1 MIFRF
6 FKQLPLFNKIA
17 LICSIIAF
25 ILAIYNIFEKSEVV
39 RAGIYV
45 FVIICL
51 IANFMSVC
59 QQRDKFSKLY
69 ILKHREVMD
78 LRWSY
83 EQMGRYVKR
92 MELPELSDI
101 EIRIANELRDIS
113 VKQEYVAEQIGIS
126 KKEFKEFKEEGR
138 L

>member
-6 FKQLPLFNKIA
+6 FKQLQLLNKIA

-25 ILAIYNIFEKSEVV
+25 VLSIYNIFEKSEAV

-69 ILKHREVMD
+69 ILKQREVMD

>member
-6 FKQLPLFNKIA
+6 FKQLQLFNKIA
-17 LICSIIAF
+17 LICSVIAF
-25 ILAIYNIFEKSEVV
+25 ILAIFNIFEKSEAV

-45 FVIICL
+45 FVFFCM

-69 ILKHREVMD
+69 ILKQREVMD

>member
-1 MIFRF
+1 
-6 FKQLPLFNKIA
+6 
-17 LICSIIAF
+17 
-25 ILAIYNIFEKSEVV
+25 
-39 RAGIYV
+39 
-45 FVIICL
+45 
-51 IANFMSVC
+51 
-59 QQRDKFSKLY
+59 
-69 ILKHREVMD
+69 MD

>member
-6 FKQLPLFNKIA
+6 FKQLQLFNKIA

-25 ILAIYNIFEKSEVV
+25 VLAIYNIFEKSEAV

-45 FVIICL
+45 FVITCL

-69 ILKHREVMD
+69 ILKQREVMD